1 MVSVMFMTVGFYMLV
16 PYLAAHLQQGLGFT
30 AGIIG
35 LVLGVRTFCQQGLYA
50 VGGSLSDRL
59 GCRSLIVAGALVRAT
74 GFLLFGFAT
83 TLPIVFVA
91 AVLTGFGG
99 VLFGPASRSYLA
111 QETVG
116 EHRVQTLAL
125 DGACT
130 KIGELIGP
138 LVGLA
143 LLAVNFQLVS
153 LIATGVFTLLALF
166 VLCLLPYR
174 PGLEAT
180 SMDSALLDWRHVLS
194 NRVFLLFALSM
205 GGGWLILANQIY
217 VSLPLE
223 IERLTGSNLGVS
235 VMFTLSCLMVI
246 TTQGRITAASRARWR
261 GPRAIVIGLS
271 LMTIAFVPLMI
282 GGALLPLPA
291 ADGGLAAVLVTAVN
305 LAPIV
310 LWTLVFTLGVM
321 IAQPFAMDLIPL
333 LGGERRTGTYYGVYF
348 SIAGLGV
355 LAGNPITGLFID
367 LARAVAV
374 PSLPWLFPLVIGLSC
389 TILMRRLNGRGV
401 LPARQRLGQMPE
413 TAVKSLPDE
422 GTARSDRQGDSGC
435 R

>member
-1 MVSVMFMTVGFYMLV
+1 MSRPGLLAQFRDATRPVQVIVVSVMFMTVGFYMLV

-166 VLCLLPYR
+166 P
-174 PGLEAT
+174 
-180 SMDSALLDWRHVLS
+180 DWRQ
-194 NRVFLLFALSM
+194 RR
-205 GGGWLILANQIY
+205 W
-217 VSLPLE
+217 
-223 IERLTGSNLGVS
+223 
-235 VMFTLSCLMVI
+235 
-246 TTQGRITAASRARWR
+246 TQRCW
-261 GPRAIVIGLS
+261 
-271 LMTIAFVPLMI
+271 I
-282 GGALLPLPA
+282 GG
-291 ADGGLAAVLVTAVN
+291 T
-305 LAPIV
+305 
-310 LWTLVFTLGVM
+310 F
-321 IAQPFAMDLIPL
+321 
-333 LGGERRTGTYYGVYF
+333 
-348 SIAGLGV
+348 
-355 LAGNPITGLFID
+355 
-367 LARAVAV
+367 
-374 PSLPWLFPLVIGLSC
+374 
-389 TILMRRLNGRGV
+389 
-401 LPARQRLGQMPE
+401 
-413 TAVKSLPDE
+413 
-422 GTARSDRQGDSGC
+422 
-435 R
+435 